1 MGSGG
6 AASDLPIE
14 ELCLTVRCYSAL
26 KRGGID
32 TIGQLEATP
41 ERFLLSLQSFTPRN
55 MHEVREKLE
64 TLGLTPWDAPYSAR
78 GRSRRAAAA
87 RQPGRLSACALR
99 AAGLLLPAAERD
111 RWVEEW
117 TAELQA
123 LRRRRARARFVGSL
137 LLGGGRRLAVVL
149 RQVWPGER
157 PAWPPS

>member
-14 ELCLTVRCYSAL
+14 ELCLTVRCYNAL

-41 ERFLLSLQSFTPRN
+41 ELSLMSLQSFTPRN
-55 MHEVREKLE
+55 MHELREKLE
-64 TLGLTPWDAPYSAR
+64 ALGLTPWDGPRSVR
-78 GRSRRAAAA
+78 GRSRLPAALQ
-87 RQPGRLSACALR
+87 RPGWLSAVALR
-99 AAGLLLPAAERD
+99 AAGVLLPAAERD